1 MKEKDKQIA
10 KDSAI
15 VIAEGIVSAVPGL
28 NIAWGLSK
36 ALLGAG
42 MKLRQ
47 EKALEWVEMVKDNPS
62 IFTEKILQDKHFQDG
77 FVFGLE
83 KYIRERSEE
92 KRRIMKD
99 TFLGFTEDKDKE
111 LFELEKM
118 YHVLNILD
126 VDDLLVLRDI
136 DIDRDDFHQIYKE
149 KPDKN
154 ENIHNLIN
162 VGILIPDYSSRLG
175 SIASPYVN
183 VTDFGKIFI
192 KFIKN

>member
-1 MKEKDKQIA
+1 
-10 KDSAI
+10 
-15 VIAEGIVSAVPGL
+15 
-28 NIAWGLSK
+28 
-36 ALLGAG
+36 
-42 MKLRQ
+42 
-47 EKALEWVEMVKDNPS
+47 
-62 IFTEKILQDKHFQDG
+62 
-77 FVFGLE
+77 
-83 KYIRERSEE
+83 
-92 KRRIMKD
+92 MKD

-111 LFELEKM
+111 VFELEKM
-118 YHVLNILD
+118 YHVLNMLD